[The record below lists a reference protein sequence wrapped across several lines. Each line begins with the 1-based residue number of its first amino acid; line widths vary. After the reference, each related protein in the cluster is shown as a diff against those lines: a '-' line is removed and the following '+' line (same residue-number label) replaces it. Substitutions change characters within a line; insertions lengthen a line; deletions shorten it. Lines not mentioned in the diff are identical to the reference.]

1 MSLGGSILILYNI
14 HGKILVLKKYSS
26 TMIEGGKAMM
36 TAKGQTP
43 FRLRLSKENR
53 MVYLS
58 LRPHSISHIY
68 LEPESFSLFFCLLHT
83 PSFSLGFLMF
93 VSFHQSS
100 SEAFM
105 QRHSPPFS
113 PCLSLST
120 ASTLIQYSLQALD
133 TTQLPDSDE
142 NILISYESSPNREEA
157 LRKKKKGTKEG
168 RQSRA

>member
-68 LEPESFSLFFCLLHT
+68 LEPESFSLFFLLT
-83 PSFSLGFLMF
+83 PYTLL
-93 VSFHQSS
+93 
-100 SEAFM
+100 
-105 QRHSPPFS
+105 
-113 PCLSLST
+113 LSRVLNVC
-120 ASTLIQYSLQALD
+120 
-133 TTQLPDSDE
+133 QLPSVFVWSLHAETLSPILTMSLTLHSVHPHSIQPPGSWHDSTSWQWWKYLD
-142 NILISYESSPNREEA
+142 IIWKQP
-157 LRKKKKGTKEG
+157 
-168 RQSRA
+168 